1 MKKVLKML
9 IAFLLIM
16 AQAIILMNNVNA
28 ANIGEI
34 KDLERGEKGYYCV
47 QKWDGKKWIYLT
59 YNQTFYTDSDG
70 QRYMAYCLCPGL
82 PGVGYVSGEKET
94 YQVKINEQL
103 DNDVIWRVLKNGYPN
118 KSIEELGLE
127 TADDAYFATMQA
139 INAILRGYTLEQA
152 QELYSPGK
160 FAINGENIEDIQ
172 RRGEKTLNAMYNLIN
187 IGLNGTE
194 SRKQFLNISIKK
206 QSEFQEENS
215 EFYSQVFAIDS
226 SAEISN
232 YSIDKIEGLPEGS
245 YIVDVNGNKKEV
257 FNNSE
262 SFKVLIPKNCK
273 DNEISGNIKIKVL
286 QKNYPVYYGASLIEG
301 YQDYALCNKS
311 YGENVAEVSVNAK
324 LDKSELVIK
333 KIDSENKNGL
343 KGVKFKIITSD
354 GETNEYETDDEGKII
369 ISNQKPGT
377 IIIKETKPIGKY
389 QINENEVKVDLKYN
403 EKREVVIE
411 NELQKGKIK
420 IIKTDKNNNEIK
432 LENVK
437 FELRDEN
444 DKVIREGKTD
454 KNGELIFDNLVIG
467 KYKLVETETNS
478 EYKLQDE
485 EVIVEVLNNKVQEVN
500 IQNEKDEIP
509 EEQKKEKVEES
520 NDESIEEY
528 EEKQTY
534 VEENIIIN
542 DKKLPKTG
550 EDFVLNDMIKNTLL
564 FNMFNSIFLIR
575 VFRKK

>member
-9 IAFLLIM
+9 IAFLVIM

-324 LDKSELVIK
+324 LDKSELAIK

>member
-9 IAFLLIM
+9 IAFLVIM

-28 ANIGEI
+28 ANIGEV

-369 ISNQKPGT
+369 ISNQKPGK

>member
-9 IAFLLIM
+9 IAFLVIM

-245 YIVDVNGNKKEV
+245 YIVDANGNKKEV

-509 EEQKKEKVEES
+509 EEQKKEKVDES

>member
-9 IAFLLIM
+9 IAFLVIM

-509 EEQKKEKVEES
+509 EEQKKEKVDES

>member
-9 IAFLLIM
+9 IAFLVIM

>member
-9 IAFLLIM
+9 IAFLVIM

-59 YNQTFYTDSDG
+59 YNKTFYTDSDG

>member
-1 MKKVLKML
+1 M
-9 IAFLLIM
+9 
-16 AQAIILMNNVNA
+16 
-28 ANIGEI
+28 
-34 KDLERGEKGYYCV
+34 
-47 QKWDGKKWIYLT
+47 
-59 YNQTFYTDSDG
+59 
-70 QRYMAYCLCPGL
+70 
-82 PGVGYVSGEKET
+82 
-94 YQVKINEQL
+94 
-103 DNDVIWRVLKNGYPN
+103 
-118 KSIEELGLE
+118 
-127 TADDAYFATMQA
+127 
-139 INAILRGYTLEQA
+139 
-152 QELYSPGK
+152 
-160 FAINGENIEDIQ
+160 
-172 RRGEKTLNAMYNLIN
+172 
-187 IGLNGTE
+187 
-194 SRKQFLNISIKK
+194 
-206 QSEFQEENS
+206 
-215 EFYSQVFAIDS
+215 
-226 SAEISN
+226 
-232 YSIDKIEGLPEGS
+232 
-245 YIVDVNGNKKEV
+245 
-257 FNNSE
+257 
-262 SFKVLIPKNCK
+262 IPKNCK

>member
-9 IAFLLIM
+9 IAFLVIM

-139 INAILRGYTLEQA
+139 INAILRGYTLEQT